1 VIEVEEVRRREP
13 TMRASPTRSPLVR
26 TAAVLVGLAVAL
38 GGCST
43 TSDEAS
49 EPTPS
54 TAASTSAELPAPVI
68 VEAGATT
75 AEATVGETIV
85 FNQADPANTTLST
98 DNPEVLAL
106 TQGSDDGSAQF
117 NPSAVALSAGVA
129 VVTIVAADGT
139 SSQVTVTVR

>member
-1 VIEVEEVRRREP
+1 MGV
-13 TMRASPTRSPLVR
+13 
-26 TAAVLVGLAVAL
+26 VLAL

-43 TSDEAS
+43 TSDDGS
-49 EPTPS
+49 EPIPAAPNS
-54 TAASTSAELPAPVI
+54 ATAGLPAPVI
-68 VEAGATT
+68 VDAGETS

-85 FNQADPANTTLST
+85 FNQDDPANTTVST
-98 DNPEVLAL
+98 DNPEVLKL

-139 SSQVTVTVR
+139 TSQVTVTVR

>member
-1 VIEVEEVRRREP
+1 
-13 TMRASPTRSPLVR
+13 MRTSPTTSPLIR
-26 TAAVLVGLAVAL
+26 TAAVMVGLALAL
-38 GGCST
+38 SGCST
-43 TSDEAS
+43 TSDEGS
-49 EPTPS
+49 EPTP
-54 TAASTSAELPAPVI
+54 TAATSASAALPAPVI

-85 FNQADPANTTLST
+85 FNQADPANTTIST

-129 VVTIVAADGT
+129 VVSIVAADGMT
-139 SSQVTVTVR
+139 SQVTVTVR